1 MSCLTMKMK
10 LFINGKGGLTMNTKF
25 MTLST
30 LVLSLVA
37 LSSCNKADVE
47 VVEPQGHEVKFKVF
61 SEETKTYLASG
72 VTNWSNGDI
81 IYVLDQE
88 GKWYN
93 SSKLASGS
101 VVEAEFTFSTFPNDP
116 TYALFVGNDNSGSLG
131 IVEGKVTANLFSEQ
145 TIYNNNS
152 FGKSANLTIGEVVKV
167 DETTYGASLKNVCGL
182 LKFSVPAG
190 ITSVKIEGNNS
201 EVLSGVVYLDYNEG
215 EPEWTA
221 KEGVNEVTVIPRKSD
236 ENYTAGTYYA
246 CVLPQIFEEGITV
259 TLTDVNGYTAQTKGS
274 SPLTLGRNKVV
285 ELPDLNVPEA
295 PQQES
300 TVLEFDFTEANTFPA
315 EFPSGSNNAAIFT
328 DPIMLTDSKGIQY
341 GFTCSGAVCKASSS
355 STGLCF
361 VLQEATQTMTFPVID
376 GKTITGVTVFGGN
389 SSAKAVYLKDADG
402 NTVSAKGLPSATESA
417 VLTPN
422 DGKVATSLYNNS
434 SNTYISKLIL
444 TYE

>member
-1 MSCLTMKMK
+1 MK
-10 LFINGKGGLTMNTKF
+10 TKF
-25 MTLST
+25 ITLST

-47 VVEPQGHEVKFKVF
+47 TVEPQGQEVKFKVL

-93 SSKLASGS
+93 SSKIEPGK
-101 VVEAEFTFSTFPNDP
+101 VVEAEFTFTNFPADP

-131 IVEGKVTANLFSEQ
+131 IEDGKVTANLISEQ
-145 TIYNNNS
+145 SISNNNS
-152 FGKSANLTIGEVVKV
+152 FGKNANLTIGEVVKV

-190 ITSVKIEGNNS
+190 ITSVKIEGNNG
-201 EVLSGVVYLDYNEG
+201 EILSGVVYIDYNEG
-215 EPEWTA
+215 QPEWTA
-221 KEGVNEVTVIPRKSD
+221 KEGVKEVTVIPRKSD

-246 CVLPQIFEEGITV
+246 CVLPQTFEEGITV

-274 SPLTLGRNKVV
+274 NPLALGRNKVV
-285 ELPDLNVPEA
+285 ELPNLNVPEA

-300 TVLEFDFTEANTFPA
+300 TVLEFDFKNENTFPA
-315 EFPSGSNNAAIFT
+315 EFPLGTNNAATFT
-328 DPIMLTDSKGIQY
+328 DPIRLTDSKGIQY

-361 VLQEATQTMTFPVID
+361 VLQEAAQTMTFPVID

-402 NTVSAKGLPSATESA
+402 NIVSAKGLPSATASA

-422 DGKVATSLYNNS
+422 DGNVATSLYNNS
-434 SNTYISKLIL
+434 STYISKLIL

>member
-1 MSCLTMKMK
+1 MEEKNMKTN
-10 LFINGKGGLTMNTKF
+10 FIALCAF
-25 MTLST
+25 A
-30 LVLSLVA
+30 LSLVA

-72 VTNWSNGDI
+72 VTNWSNNDI

-93 SSKLASGS
+93 SSKLGSGS
-101 VVEAEFTFSTFPNDP
+101 VVEAEFTFPTFPNDP

-131 IVEGKVTANLFSEQ
+131 IVDGKVTANLFSEQ

-190 ITSVKIEGNNS
+190 ITSVKIEGNNG
-201 EVLSGVVYLDYNEG
+201 EILSGVVYIDYNEG

-221 KEGVNEVTVIPRKSD
+221 KEGGVNEVTVIPRKSG
-236 ENYTAGTYYA
+236 EEYTAGTYYA
-246 CVLPQIFEEGITV
+246 CVLPQTFEEGITV
-259 TLTDVNGYTAQTKGS
+259 TLTDVNGYTAKTKGS
-274 SPLTLGRNKVV
+274 NPLTLGRNKVI

-300 TVLEFDFTEANTFPA
+300 TVLEFDFLNLNIYPADFPTGTENAITVSDVTLKDINSDSYTFKVSNTTIGIFKTTDTGFCLFKKGAKLTYPTI
-315 EFPSGSNNAAIFT
+315 EGKKIVYVKFISGNETKNIKYYDNGTTS
-328 DPIMLTDSKGIQY
+328 DPIDIGHQN
-341 GFTCSGAVCKASSS
+341 SG
-355 STGLCF
+355 TF
-361 VLQEATQTMTFPVID
+361 VE
-376 GKTITGVTVFGGN
+376 ITGTNLTGITTTA
-389 SSAKAVYLKDADG
+389 S
-402 NTVSAKGLPSATESA
+402 NTVL
-417 VLTPN
+417 
-422 DGKVATSLYNNS
+422 D
-434 SNTYISKLIL
+434 KLIL

>member
-1 MSCLTMKMK
+1 
-10 LFINGKGGLTMNTKF
+10 MNTKF

-93 SSKLASGS
+93 SSKLASGT
-101 VVEAEFTFSTFPNDP
+101 VVEAEFTFPTFPNDP

-246 CVLPQIFEEGITV
+246 CVLPQTFEEGITV

-274 SPLTLGRNKVV
+274 NPLTLGRNKVV
-285 ELPDLNVPEA
+285 ELPNLNVPEA

-300 TVLEFDFTEANTFPA
+300 TVLEFDFLDLNIYPADFPTGTENAITVSDVTLKDINSDSYTFMVSNTTIGIFKTTDIGFCLFTKNAKLTFPTIEGKKIVHVKFICGNQTKKIKYYDDGTTSDAIDIGHQNNGTSVEITGTNLTGITTTAANT
-315 EFPSGSNNAAIFT
+315 
-328 DPIMLTDSKGIQY
+328 
-341 GFTCSGAVCKASSS
+341 
-355 STGLCF
+355 
-361 VLQEATQTMTFPVID
+361 VLD
-376 GKTITGVTVFGGN
+376 
-389 SSAKAVYLKDADG
+389 
-402 NTVSAKGLPSATESA
+402 
-417 VLTPN
+417 
-422 DGKVATSLYNNS
+422 
-434 SNTYISKLIL
+434 KLIL